1 MKRLGLT
8 GNTSSLKWIG
18 PEVQVACILLIYL
31 ISLEVGQYE
40 EVFSQV
46 VDYSQELGGK
56 RELMERF
63 PQSTSSVSDDVNAS
77 LLAQPEGDGEEAE
90 EHIHMPNPSYWPLL
104 LSIAVVIAIVALLLV
119 FTAPW
124 ILLIVFPLVLIGI
137 LGWGLENPMAPVKE
151 KFDLVYQAAKADHW
165 KFKIGQNVVDKQ
177 GNWLGTV
184 RGRFTRYILVERGS
198 FLPKVYYV
206 PQSVIRDQIKNNT
219 IFLTLSEEELVSKGF
234 THVPED
240 LYEEAP
246 EHAVP
251 VVRGRP
257 LFSNRPLS
265 PAETGHY
272 NYGRMWP
279 GINTDASGSYHRG
292 EVNPTPQSYV
302 TDDIVSTD
310 ANIPVR
316 TISPD

>member
-1 MKRLGLT
+1 
-8 GNTSSLKWIG
+8 
-18 PEVQVACILLIYL
+18 
-31 ISLEVGQYE
+31 
-40 EVFSQV
+40 
-46 VDYSQELGGK
+46 
-56 RELMERF
+56 
-63 PQSTSSVSDDVNAS
+63 
-77 LLAQPEGDGEEAE
+77 
-90 EHIHMPNPSYWPLL
+90 
-104 LSIAVVIAIVALLLV
+104 
-119 FTAPW
+119 
-124 ILLIVFPLVLIGI
+124 
-137 LGWGLENPMAPVKE
+137 MAPVKE

-184 RGRFTRYILVERGS
+184 RGRFPRYILVEHGRL
-198 FLPKVYYV
+198 LPKVYYV

>member
-1 MKRLGLT
+1 
-8 GNTSSLKWIG
+8 
-18 PEVQVACILLIYL
+18 L
-31 ISLEVGQYE
+31 ISLQVGQDE

-63 PQSTSSVSDDVNAS
+63 PQSTSSVSDDMNAS
-77 LLAQPEGDGEEAE
+77 LLAQQEGDEEE
-90 EHIHMPNPSYWPLL
+90 VEQHIHMPNPSYWPLL
-104 LSIAVVIAIVALLLV
+104 LSLSVVVSLGVILLLTIAPLVFLVAVVCV
-119 FTAPW
+119 F
-124 ILLIVFPLVLIGI
+124 ICI
-137 LGWGLENPMAPVKE
+137 LGWGLENPMAPLKE
-151 KFDLVYQAAKADHW
+151 KFALVYQAEKADPW
-165 KFKIGQNVVDKQ
+165 KFKIGQNVIDKE

-184 RGRFTRYILVERGS
+184 RGRFPRYILVERGRL
-198 FLPKVYYV
+198 LPKVYYV
-206 PQSVIRDQIKNNT
+206 PHRYIRDQIKNNT

-234 THVPED
+234 TQIPED
-240 LYEEAP
+240 LYDEVPEAGI
-246 EHAVP
+246 P

-272 NYGRMWP
+272 NYGRFWP

-302 TDDIVSTD
+302 TEDIVTTD
-310 ANIPVR
+310 VDIPVR